1 MIKTNIIRAVPMLPT
16 FDLYFKAETSTKIDE
31 KAWLHLELVYKIFEK
46 FIPLAG
52 QTYFNISFIES
63 FLQLFA
69 SPDQRERHALKK
81 CLRQIYKL
89 CIRLRSMIRVKM
101 QNLFISSLLNEILYP
116 GIPDLLEFCIS
127 IISGFCVPLKDEHS
141 DFLFNALVP
150 LHRSPLYET
159 FYHPLGNCIEKFIEK
174 ESSFVESVIL
184 RLLKIWPLANP
195 SKELCFIE
203 EMSTF
208 IEYISEDQFSII
220 LVPFLTR
227 IADCISS
234 DHFKVVEAALN
245 LWGSEHFVHLLSTFS
260 ERALPIIY
268 SHLLMT
274 GQNHWHQEIRQFSI
288 TVINFLTNIDRV
300 TLNAVAAS
308 NIKQKKL
315 ENNSETQ
322 KQRWINIL
330 GRDII
335 EKNNFIE

>member
-1 MIKTNIIRAVPMLPT
+1 
-16 FDLYFKAETSTKIDE
+16 
-31 KAWLHLELVYKIFEK
+31 
-46 FIPLAG
+46 
-52 QTYFNISFIES
+52 
-63 FLQLFA
+63 
-69 SPDQRERHALKK
+69 
-81 CLRQIYKL
+81 
-89 CIRLRSMIRVKM
+89 M
-101 QNLFISSLLNEILYP
+101 QNLLISSLSNKIICP
-116 GIPDLLEFCIS
+116 GVQDLLEFCIS
-127 IISGFCVPLKDEHS
+127 IISGFCVPFKDKHS
-141 DFLFNALVP
+141 DFLFNTLVP
-150 LHRSPLYET
+150 LHRSLLYET
-159 FYHPLGNCIEKFIEK
+159 FYHSLGNCIEKFIEK

-184 RLLKIWPLANP
+184 RLLKIWPLANS

-208 IEYISEDQFSII
+208 IKYISGDQFSRI

-234 DHFKVVEAALN
+234 EHFKVVEAALN
-245 LWGSEHFVHLLSTFS
+245 LWGNEHFVHLLSTFS
-260 ERALPIIY
+260 KRALLIIY

-288 TVINFLTNIDRV
+288 TVIKILTNIDGV

-322 KQRWINIL
+322 KQQWINIL

-335 EKNNFIE
+335 EKNNCIE